1 MTKRLTLAYKQ
12 RHDISLLSAL
22 ITTWLKGN
30 LGQAVN
36 ERGHSAPSCVV
47 TKQRLNQAVN

>member
-1 MTKRLTLAYKQ
+1 MTKCLTLGYKL

-30 LGQAVN
+30 LGQGKIKEATVLLFVLLQN
-36 ERGHSAPSCVV
+36 SGL
-47 TKQRLNQAVN
+47 TKP